1 MAVLNVPPVPAEMAE
16 FARKLAAENNGTV
29 SDDAEM
35 SWRVEAH
42 PRLVVRRGT
51 FNEFFGD
58 KPTWDADGLWR
69 GLLLSREGIV
79 AKYESDEIRI
89 ED

>member
-1 MAVLNVPPVPAEMAE
+1 MAILNVPQVPEKMAE
-16 FARKLAAENNGTV
+16 FARKLAAENKATAE
-29 SDDAEM
+29 DDAGM
-35 SWRVEAH
+35 SWKVEAH
-42 PRLVVRRGT
+42 PRLVVRRST

-58 KPTWDADGLWR
+58 KPVWDADGLWR

-79 AKYESDEIRI
+79 TKYESDEIII